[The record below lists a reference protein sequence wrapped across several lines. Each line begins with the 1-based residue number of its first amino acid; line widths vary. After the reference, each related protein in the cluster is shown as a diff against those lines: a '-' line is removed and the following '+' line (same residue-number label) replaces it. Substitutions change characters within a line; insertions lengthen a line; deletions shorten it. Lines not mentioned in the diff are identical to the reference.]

1 MRKLIFILLFIT
13 TSLFA
18 ELEWSDDYKSALKSA
33 KAQNKH
39 VVLMFSKEDCS
50 LCEVLHEIL
59 FPDPSVVALLEKD
72 FILLELDTEYDNR
85 RGFKVY
91 STPTIYFLSTK
102 GKKQGNSMTK
112 QFTAENLKK
121 RLQETL
127 NTKQAK
133 IPLSK
138 HQDIFYDKNRDANR
152 PFK

>member
-1 MRKLIFILLFIT
+1 MRQLFLILLFMT

-18 ELEWSDDYKSALKSA
+18 ELEWSDDYKSALKIA

-59 FPDPSVVALLEKD
+59 FPDPSIIEILEKN
-72 FILLELDTEYDNR
+72 FILVELDTEYDNR

-91 STPTIYFLSTK
+91 STPTIYFLNAK
-102 GKKQGNSMTK
+102 GKKQGKSMTK
-112 QFTAENLKK
+112 QFTAENLQK

-127 NTKQAK
+127 NTK
-133 IPLSK
+133 
-138 HQDIFYDKNRDANR
+138 
-152 PFK
+152 

>member
-1 MRKLIFILLFIT
+1 MRQLFLILLFMT
-13 TSLFA
+13 SSLFA

-59 FPDPSVVALLEKD
+59 FPDPSIVEILEKN
-72 FILLELDTEYDNR
+72 FILIELDTEYDNR

-91 STPTIYFLSTK
+91 STPTIYFLNAK

-112 QFTAENLKK
+112 QFTAENLQK

-127 NTKQAK
+127 NTK
-133 IPLSK
+133 
-138 HQDIFYDKNRDANR
+138 
-152 PFK
+152 